1 MSLFGHEMST
11 KPAILGNVAVA
22 LFCVLTLGCRS
33 RDSGTVAVIPETTGT
48 EIWEAAHA
56 GAEGAGGETGLRIY
70 WNAPTREDDVERQIA
85 LVEKAIED
93 KDAGLVLA
101 PAQYLAL
108 VGPVR
113 EALSA
118 HIPTVVISS
127 PLPIP
132 SGQGLSYILNNENE
146 MGSMAA
152 MRIGRLLHGHGKVA
166 ILGLDPDVSGIIL
179 RSRAFEAALSADF
192 AGIAIVERPISSSSA
207 AEFQQIAQETIAS
220 QPGLGAILA
229 LNVAAAEGSSTALMA
244 SGRGRSIK
252 LVACGQE
259 LDLMARVRNGTI
271 DSVIVENAYEM
282 GFRAVHLIAARRRGE
297 AVPDRI
303 ELSPVLVDKTNI
315 DRPEIQRML
324 SMDWRRH

>member
-1 MSLFGHEMST
+1 M
-11 KPAILGNVAVA
+11 
-22 LFCVLTLGCRS
+22 
-33 RDSGTVAVIPETTGT
+33 
-48 EIWEAAHA
+48 WEAMHA
-56 GAEGAGGETGLRIY
+56 GAKAAGDEAGLRIY

-118 HIPTVVISS
+118 HIPTVVIRS

-132 SGQGLSYILNNENE
+132 AGQGLSYVLNNENE
-146 MGSMAA
+146 MGTIAA
-152 MRIGRLLHGHGKVA
+152 MRIGSILHGEGKVA
-166 ILGLDPDVSGIIL
+166 ILGLDPDISGIIL
-179 RSRAFEAALSADF
+179 RSRGFEAALSTDF
-192 AGIAIVERPISSSSA
+192 PGIAILERPISSSSA
-207 AEFQQIAQETIAS
+207 AEFQQIAQEVIAS
-220 QPGLGAILA
+220 QPRLGAILA
-229 LNVAAAEGSSTALMA
+229 LNIAAAEGSWTAIMA
-244 SGRGRSIK
+244 SGKSKDIK

-259 LDLMARVRNGTI
+259 IDLMARVRHGTI
-271 DSVIVENAYEM
+271 DSVIVENAYNM

-297 AVPDRI
+297 PVPDRI
-303 ELSPVLVDKTNI
+303 EVSPVLVDKTNI
-315 DRPEIQRML
+315 DTPEIQRML